1 MTSVAL
7 HNKVFQYFILSA
19 KINFKQAVTQSKF
32 LVKKELLKETF
43 TMSDSD
49 FIHWTISLYIAW
61 YLCNVPYSRVVLR
74 GLVI

>member
-49 FIHWTISLYIAW
+49 FIH
-61 YLCNVPYSRVVLR
+61 
-74 GLVI
+74 